1 MATYETELLKRVAAL
16 QLEAMASISVRA
28 DAKPYFF
35 HTQESFP
42 YFTNRIAANP
52 IGDNGSEVEDLN
64 NPLVIMRLVVGH
76 LTEGYKGEPESKLY
90 EWGPIVKTYIQ
101 RRTNWLQTAT
111 GPYAAR
117 MEGLQSAR
125 VIDAGGFRAFQDS
138 GINAIQVGREIQ
150 LQCIFDE
157 VIEQAYY

>member
-1 MATYETELLKRVAAL
+1 MPSYETELLARVVAL
-16 QLEAMASISVRA
+16 QLEAMASINVRA
-28 DAKPYFF
+28 DAKPHFF
-35 HTQESFP
+35 HAQESFP

-52 IGDNGSEVEDLN
+52 IGDDGSEVEDLN
-64 NPLVIMRLVVGH
+64 RPLVIMRLVVGH
-76 LTEGYKGEPESKLY
+76 ITEGFKGEPEGKLY
-90 EWGPIVKTYIQ
+90 EWGPVIKTYIQ
-101 RRTNWLQTAT
+101 RRSNWLQTAT

-117 MEGLQSAR
+117 MDNLQSAR

-157 VIEQAYY
+157 FIEQVYY

>member
-1 MATYETELLKRVAAL
+1 MPSYESELLARCVAL
-16 QLEAMASISVRA
+16 QLEAMASINVRA

-35 HTQESFP
+35 HVQERFP

-64 NPLVIMRLVVGH
+64 NPLVIMRLVVAH
-76 LTEGYKGEPESKLY
+76 ITEGYKGEPESKLY

-125 VIDAGGFRAFQDS
+125 VIDAGGFRQFQDS
-138 GINAIQVGREIQ
+138 GIPAIQVGREIQ
-150 LQCIFDE
+150 LQCVFT
-157 VIEQAYY
+157 EQIDQDYY